1 MASLA
6 AVEIKTNTGSL
17 VGVEI
22 NTKWV
27 VGAKDRPAVPTNCGH
42 CQKVTTK
49 RCGGC
54 HILYFCSKEC
64 LKAAWPK
71 HKAECRQFQHVQRT
85 AAELS
90 DMDKG
95 ENPFETHFREKPLV
109 LNTSFQKEE
118 EFFAWTKDKKEAR
131 RRMVHLQKLYNW
143 VRDTYEPKGYK
154 VEMKLALRTKEQFL
168 EVNRE
173 AQRDLR
179 KIFILQFNFKTEWS
193 VMLANTKAARGEKSW
208 QTNAASMAGGWH
220 LIVGDNYAEGG
231 LSYKDEE
238 IEARL
243 PTYKKAIAKAVGT
256 VGKFDS
262 CSICFEDVVGDM
274 KFPCTVCNNGVCA
287 NCQNKIL
294 AKHKMLYKCPFCRN
308 EVQPDSYVDNTPLK
322 LNVATLLTSEGSPAR
337 RQKVKGETDIDIA
350 TLLSL
355 LRKFAAERLGLY
367 REGEAIVVEGIFQ
380 MPYTGRERKK
390 IIIEVERAEERWDM
404 IMKLLQ
410 GLCKGEQY

>member
-6 AVEIKTNTGSL
+6 S
-17 VGVEI
+17 VEI
-22 NTKWV
+22 NKEFV
-27 VGAKDRPAVPTNCGH
+27 IGAKDRPAEPTNCAH

-64 LKAAWPK
+64 LKVAWPK

-85 AAELS
+85 AAELA

-95 ENPFETHFREKPLV
+95 ENPFETHNREKPLV

-118 EFFAWTKDKKEAR
+118 EFFAWTKDKKETR

-154 VEMKLALRTKEQFL
+154 VQVKLAVRTNKEFVEL
-168 EVNRE
+168 NME

-179 KIFILQFNFKTEWS
+179 KIFILQFNFKSKWTIA
-193 VMLANTKAARGEKSW
+193 LANLKAAQGDRAW
-208 QTNAASMAGGWH
+208 QTNAASLAGGWH

-231 LSYKDEE
+231 LSYSDEE

-243 PTYKKAIAKAVGT
+243 PTYKKAIANAVAT
-256 VGKFDS
+256 VGKFTS
-262 CSICFEDVVGDM
+262 CAICYETIVGDM
-274 KFPCTVCNNGVCA
+274 RLPCTVCSKEVCVKCTQKLRDKNGV
-287 NCQNKIL
+287 
-294 AKHKMLYKCPFCRN
+294 YKCPFCRN
-308 EVQPDSYVDNTPLK
+308 EVPPDSYKNVDDLK
-322 LNVATLLTSEGSPAR
+322 LSVAHLLTSEDSPAR
-337 RQKVKGETDIDIA
+337 RQKVKGEVDMDIA

-355 LRKFAAERLGLY
+355 LRQCAVEKEDQEGKCYIFY
-367 REGEAIVVEGIFQ
+367 PKGEAIVVEGVFMIPF
-380 MPYTGRERKK
+380 TGRKRKK
-390 IIIEVERAEERWDM
+390 MIIEVERVKERWDN
-404 IMKLLQ
+404 IVKLLQ
-410 GLCKGEQY
+410 GICEGSIQY

>member
-6 AVEIKTNTGSL
+6 A
-17 VGVEI
+17 VEI

-64 LKAAWPK
+64 LKAVWPK

-85 AAELS
+85 AAEL
-90 DMDKG
+90 DATRG
-95 ENPFETHFREKPLV
+95 GQNAFETHFREKPLV

-118 EFFAWTKDKKEAR
+118 QFFAWTKDKKEAR
-131 RRMVHLQKLYNW
+131 RRMVHLQELYNW

-154 VEMKLALRTKEQFL
+154 VKMKLALRTKEEFI
-168 EVNRE
+168 EVNMD
-173 AQRDLR
+173 AQKDLR
-179 KIFILQFNFKTEWS
+179 TIFILQFNFKTEWS
-193 VMLANTKAARGEKSW
+193 VMLANMKAARGENSW

-220 LIVGDNYAEGG
+220 LIVGDNYAEGAF
-231 LSYKDEE
+231 SYSDKELKE
-238 IEARL
+238 RL
-243 PTYKKAIAKAVGT
+243 PLYKRAITKAVAT
-256 VGKFDS
+256 VGKFAS
-262 CSICFEDVVGDM
+262 CAICFESVVGDT
-274 KFPCTVCNNGVCA
+274 KFPCTICNNGVCLKC
-287 NCQNKIL
+287 NNKVL
-294 AKHKMLYKCPFCRN
+294 SKTTGVYKCPFCRN

-322 LNVATLLTSEGSPAR
+322 LSVAQLLTSEGSLAR

-350 TLLSL
+350 TILSL
-355 LRKFAAERLGLY
+355 LRKFARGKLGLY
-367 REGEAIVVEGIFQ
+367 REGEAIVVEGVFWL
-380 MPYTGRERKK
+380 PDRRRGAVRKK
-390 IIIEVERAEERWDM
+390 IIIEVERAEDRWDM

-410 GLCKGEQY
+410 GLCKGEL